1 MEKTSYLSVSYVSS
15 LLSSSLLEKSRMDI
29 YKDKN
34 GRDCYKLGDLKKIL
48 PKEIFS
54 VLIKE

>member
-1 MEKTSYLSVSYVSS
+1 MEKTSYLSVSHVSS
-15 LLSSSLLEKSRMDI
+15 LLSSSLLEKSRMTI

-34 GRDCYKLGDLKKIL
+34 GKDCYMLQDLKKIL

-54 VLIKE
+54 VLVKE